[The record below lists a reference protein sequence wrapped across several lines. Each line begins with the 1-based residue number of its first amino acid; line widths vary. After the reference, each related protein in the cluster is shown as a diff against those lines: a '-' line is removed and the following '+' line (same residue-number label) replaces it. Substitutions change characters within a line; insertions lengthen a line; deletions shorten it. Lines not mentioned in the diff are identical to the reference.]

1 MNIVQALTLAAKVAT
16 RATPPILE
24 CVLVDS
30 GGLTVTSAEMHITI
44 RVPVPGWTG
53 AARPLHAKTLLAAVK
68 AAGPNLAA
76 IGPHAVTLTAGATI
90 AVETLEAADFPSFNA
105 GNLPIEFTMP
115 AATLALMLGRTA
127 PAESTEVTRFYLQG
141 TYLHAGAGVL
151 VAVATDG
158 RRLVKAEAALPEGA
172 AGIPGVIIPRGTT
185 KLLRDVLGKKPEGD
199 ARIRMSDTRI
209 QVTIGPVTLTSKLVN
224 GTFPEYHRVIP
235 HDPTPRLSAQAAE
248 LRTAIKAVTVGQRTE
263 TAVGITGA
271 EVWCGTNRYR
281 LTTAHTPGGE
291 DHETRF
297 NGRYLLDVL
306 APMGTHVTLAQ
317 TDPRGPAVFAD
328 PADPSWLGV
337 LMPVRL

>member
-16 RATPPILE
+16 RAAPSILE
-24 CVLVDS
+24 CVMVDS
-30 GGLTVTSAEMHITI
+30 GGLTVTNGEVRIMI

-53 AARPLHAKTLLAAVK
+53 AARPLHAKALLAAVK
-68 AAGPNLAA
+68 AAGPDLAA

-90 AVETLEAADFPSFNA
+90 AVGTLDSADFPSFA
-105 GNLPIEFTMP
+105 PGDLPFEFTMP
-115 AATLALMLGRTA
+115 AVALALMLHRTA
-127 PAESTEVTRFYLQG
+127 QAESTEETRFYLQG
-141 TYLHAGAGVL
+141 TYLHTGAGVL
-151 VAVATDG
+151 VAAASDG
-158 RRLVKAEAALPEGA
+158 RMLVKAEAALPEGA

-199 ARIRMSDTRI
+199 ARVRMSDTRI
-209 QVTIGPVTLTSKLVN
+209 QVTIGSVTLTSKLVD
-224 GTFPEYHRVIP
+224 GTFPDYHRALP
-235 HDPTPRLSAQAAE
+235 RDPTPRLSAQAAE
-248 LRTAIKAVTVGQRTE
+248 LRKAIKIVTAGQRIE
-263 TAVGITGA
+263 AAVGITGA

-291 DHETRF
+291 DHETGF
-297 NGRYLLDVL
+297 MSHQLLDML

-317 TDPRGPAVFAD
+317 TDPRDPAVFTD

>member
-16 RATPPILE
+16 RGAIPILE
-24 CVLVDS
+24 CAMVDS
-30 GGLTVTSAEMHITI
+30 GGLTVTSGEVHIAI

-76 IGPHAVTLTAGATI
+76 IGPHAVTLTAGSTI

-115 AATLALMLGRTA
+115 AVALALMLGRTA
-127 PAESTEVTRFYLQG
+127 QAESTEKTRYYLNG

-158 RRLVKAEAALPEGA
+158 WRLVKAEAALPEGA

-209 QVTIGPVTLTSKLVN
+209 QVTIGPVTLTSKLID

-248 LRTAIKAVTVGQRTE
+248 LRTAIKAVTAGQRIE
-263 TAVGITGA
+263 AAVGITGA
-271 EVWCGTNRYR
+271 EIWCGTNRYR
-281 LTTAHTPGGE
+281 LMTAHTPGGE

-297 NGRYLLDVL
+297 NGRYLLDML

-317 TDPRGPAVFAD
+317 TAPLDPAVFTD
-328 PADPSWLGV
+328 PADPSWLVV